1 MNPTLSTKTSP
12 KYWLITIIAS
22 ILFAFGSLIPTTSH
36 AEYGYA
42 GADANAKPTRYVGKV
57 HVFLR
62 NGQVTIGSGTLIAN
76 RIVLTAAHVIS
87 QPGMVTAMFTPGSRG
102 GRAPYGSANM
112 TKAAVSLGYL
122 EGTARFR
129 DFAILQL
136 NKGLGERTGG
146 YAALGEWKTGW
157 KYTTTA
163 YGYPKISPE
172 WPVKHTTLTYVYAN
186 PVDSHSWHIYWSTD
200 SVGLHPSFAA
210 GWSGG
215 GTFISGTNTQVGIVT
230 HLSNERDR
238 KLQGLRL
245 SHTVLDEIQTW
256 TARNR

>member
-1 MNPTLSTKTSP
+1 MA
-12 KYWLITIIAS
+12 IIVS
-22 ILFAFGSLIPTTSH
+22 ILFAFGSLIPTNSH
-36 AEYGYA
+36 AANGYV
-42 GADANAKPTRYVGKV
+42 GADANARPTRYVGKV

-62 NGQVTIGSGTLIAN
+62 NGEVGTGSGTLIAN
-76 RIVLTAAHVIS
+76 RIVLTAGHVIS
-87 QPGMVTAMFTPGSRG
+87 RPGMVTAMFTPGSQG

-122 EGTARFR
+122 EGTAPFR

-136 NKGLGERTGG
+136 NKSLGERTGG
-146 YAALGEWKTGW
+146 YATLGEWKTGW

-163 YGYPKISPE
+163 YGYPRVSAE

-200 SVGLHPSFAA
+200 SVGLWTFAG

-230 HLSNERDR
+230 HVLSERDR
-238 KLQGLRL
+238 RLQGLRL
-245 SHTVLDEIQTW
+245 SHTVLNEIQTW